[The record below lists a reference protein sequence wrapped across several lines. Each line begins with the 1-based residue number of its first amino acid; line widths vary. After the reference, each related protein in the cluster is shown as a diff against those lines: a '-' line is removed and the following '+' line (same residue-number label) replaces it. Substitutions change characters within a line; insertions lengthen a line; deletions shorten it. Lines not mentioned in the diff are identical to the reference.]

1 ELFDEVGDTLR
12 KNGNEFGSTTG
23 RPRRCGWLDLVALKY
38 SVMINGVTHIF
49 LTKPDVLSGFDQ
61 IAVAT
66 SYQREGLNLLELPY
80 DHSNL
85 TPVLEWRKGWSE
97 DLTKLLDVD
106 QFPNEFNEYIKFIE
120 RFTGVP
126 ISIVSVGPD
135 REQTIFRDFE

>member
-1 ELFDEVGDTLR
+1 
-12 KNGNEFGSTTG
+12 
-23 RPRRCGWLDLVALKY
+23 
-38 SVMINGVTHIF
+38 MINGVTHIF